1 MFIFALFSVLN
12 DFSIIIYKNDCP
24 FGMIRV
30 WESFCDGLS
39 LWEGSLFWAKSNAQ
53 FVRELSF
60 YYDFIERYSF
70 SFLWQKYYFR
80 FEVDKRGSN
89 LSISNGRF
97 VMLISK
103 WKASYHLE
111 KKIRL
116 SFQND
121 KIIIS
126 KWQLSPSFQN
136 DSFA

>member
-12 DFSIIIYKNDCP
+12 GFSIIIYKNDCP

-30 WESFCDGLS
+30 WESFCGELS
-39 LWEGSLFWAKSNAQ
+39 LREDFLFWAKSNAQ

-60 YYDFIERYSF
+60 LLWLYWALLFQLFMTERVLSFRGWQEGEQSEHIER
-70 SFLWQKYYFR
+70 KVR
-80 FEVDKRGSN
+80 
-89 LSISNGRF
+89 
-97 VMLISK
+97 MLISK

-126 KWQLSPSFQN
+126 KWQLCSSFQN